1 MIIVIINQQIR
12 KIILHQV
19 ILIIKDQVGVPEM
32 ATKTI
37 IKVIRLMIRE
47 MALIKTRRIIK
58 VSIQVN
64 IFHISLGL

>member
-1 MIIVIINQQIR
+1 MIIVIIKQQIR

-47 MALIKTRRIIK
+47 TALIKTRRIIK
-58 VSIQVN
+58 VSIQIN
-64 IFHISLGL
+64 IFHISRGL